1 MVGPNLG
8 WGKGWC
14 WSWGHHSEKTEN
26 PERNKQGSCLIKCKA
41 QIWLLAEKGFP
52 EEVAFQLSLK
62 HASYGIVYECNSGVR
77 NRPDLL
83 GSGSLGG
90 GWETGKSG
98 VLGKLK
104 ETGAGKVEGW
114 SKGTREVGAEGDHAL
129 GLEGRGK

>member
-1 MVGPNLG
+1 MQGTNLAV
-8 WGKGWC
+8 
-14 WSWGHHSEKTEN
+14 SRE
-26 PERNKQGSCLIKCKA
+26 
-41 QIWLLAEKGFP
+41 GFP
-52 EEVAFQLSLK
+52 EEVAFQLSLN
-62 HASYGIVYECNSGVR
+62 HASSGIVYGCDSGVR

-114 SKGTREVGAEGDHAL
+114 RRAL
-129 GLEGRGK
+129 GRWGLRETTPSGLREEGNNGSEVLLSHTL